1 MSLTRLSLQQL
12 QRHIRTHA
20 TRTEQVFLTTHAKQR
35 MAERKVSMA
44 EVLECLR
51 RGHLRTP
58 PELDVKTGHLVC
70 RMNWWGAERDLT
82 TCVALS
88 DDEPDLIVITV
99 MA

>member
-12 QRHIRTHA
+12 QRHIRTQA
-20 TRTEQVFLTTHAKQR
+20 ARTELVFLTTHARKR

-51 RGHLRTP
+51 RGSLRTP
-58 PELDVKTGHLVC
+58 AEVDVKTGHLIC

-88 DDEPDLIVITV
+88 DDEPSLIVITV
-99 MA
+99 IV